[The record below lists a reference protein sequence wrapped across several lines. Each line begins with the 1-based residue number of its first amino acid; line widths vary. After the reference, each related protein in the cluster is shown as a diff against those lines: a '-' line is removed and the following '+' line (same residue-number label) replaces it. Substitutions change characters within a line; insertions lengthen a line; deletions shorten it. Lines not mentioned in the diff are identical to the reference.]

1 MGQPC
6 SQASWN
12 SHRKNVKITPALS
25 NAQKDT
31 GPRVFECLQREK
43 PFIPTQEGHNQA
55 LFQVLQ
61 RKPQSF
67 SSQHIKQAL
76 AKGGA
81 FLPRLPCRFQSD
93 HPFRPHLLFTQS
105 YFFRKRIFPNILLT
119 GPLGLCKFRDR
130 EDPATSFPPA
140 GQALLLA
147 PEDGQLELCNKTKG
161 HNTPWGQVLK
171 AFQRK
176 MAPNRSSSPPI
187 CSSSAK
193 DLLALAVN

>member
-12 SHRKNVKITPALS
+12 SHHKNVKITPACWTLRKTRVHVYLS
-25 NAQKDT
+25 AYKERS
-31 GPRVFECLQREK
+31 P
-43 PFIPTQEGHNQA
+43 
-55 LFQVLQ
+55 LFPHRRATTRLSSKFFKES
-61 RKPQSF
+61 RSF

-105 YFFRKRIFPNILLT
+105 YFFRKCIFPNILLT
-119 GPLGLCKFRDR
+119 GPLGLCKFWAR

-147 PEDGQLELCNKTKG
+147 PEDSNCVTKQKDTILPG
-161 HNTPWGQVLK
+161 
-171 AFQRK
+171 
-176 MAPNRSSSPPI
+176 
-187 CSSSAK
+187 AK
-193 DLLALAVN
+193 C